1 MQLIDTH
8 THLDF
13 EMFDDDRA
21 QVIARARN
29 AGVERIVVLGVHAA
43 NWQRVWQLAF
53 SPDGKFLYTT
63 NGNSNDISVIDVANR
78 KVVKSVQVGEQP
90 WGVVVAPN

>member
-29 AGVERIVVLGVHAA
+29 AGVERIVVLGAC
-43 NWQRVWQLAF
+43 RQLAA
-53 SPDGKFLYTT
+53 GLAA
-63 NGNSNDISVIDVANR
+63 GL
-78 KVVKSVQVGEQP
+78 
-90 WGVVVAPN
+90 

>member
-43 NWQRVWQLAF
+43 NWQHLDHTGTIWRRLA
-53 SPDGKFLYTT
+53 
-63 NGNSNDISVIDVANR
+63 
-78 KVVKSVQVGEQP
+78 VGTP
-90 WGVVVAPN
+90 AFKRGG